1 MFDIDE
7 STGQLYTT
15 DEVEYAF
22 DFEIWPSYGVTVRA
36 EDGRGG
42 SATIT
47 VTVALTAQPNT
58 TVALQGKDS
67 YH

>member
-47 VTVALTAQPNT
+47 VTVALTGA
-58 TVALQGKDS
+58 AA
-67 YH
+67 